1 MIGFKQIFG
10 AMFKEKSRTTW
21 LSLGIEAV
29 FILLISLYFG
39 IRYGF
44 GSDSAGI
51 GIGIIGIVATVIFC
65 ICIWYQ
71 IDVIMAA
78 YRVNRSQTWRQVP
91 VTAGN
96 FLTANVLTGLVTAVI
111 FALANLLIIIFLPFV
126 FGGEMRIDSQAM
138 ATFQPYVSSIINWG
152 LYMALFALVSFVGG
166 ICFWLLITE
175 SASVLGD
182 FLPLK
187 GRTSKLAKA
196 VILLALL
203 ALLSWGSN
211 SILGA
216 VIGMVS
222 NSGFD
227 FNFVIDNTGLHTSQT
242 DLGLPVIS
250 WLYMLAEIVYVAI
263 LWAAEYF
270 VFKKGVEAKK

>member
-1 MIGFKQIFG
+1 MIGFKQIF
-10 AMFKEKSRTTW
+10 AVMFKEKSRTTW
-21 LSLGIEAV
+21 LSLGIEAI
-29 FILLISLYFG
+29 FIFLISLYFD

-44 GSDSAGI
+44 GSESAGVGI
-51 GIGIIGIVATVIFC
+51 GIAAMVIFC
-65 ICIWYQ
+65 VGIWYQ

-111 FALANLLIIIFLPFV
+111 FALANLLIFVIILI
-126 FGGEMRIDSQAM
+126 FGGEMRIDSQVV
-138 ATFQPYVSSIINWG
+138 ATFQPYVSSIINWL
-152 LYMALFALVSFVGG
+152 LYIALFALVSFTSG

-187 GRTSKLAKA
+187 GRTSKLAKG

-203 ALLSWGSN
+203 VLLSWGSS
-211 SILGA
+211 SILGS
-216 VIGMVS
+216 VIRMVS

-227 FNFVIDNTGLHTSQT
+227 FNFVIDNTGLHTSHT
-242 DLGLPVIS
+242 NLGLPVIS
-250 WLYMLAEIVYVAI
+250 WLYMLAELVYVAI

>member
-1 MIGFKQIFG
+1 MIGFKQIFA

-21 LSLGIEAV
+21 LSLGIEV
-29 FILLISLYFG
+29 IFILLISLYFG

-44 GSDSAGI
+44 GSESAGI
-51 GIGIIGIVATVIFC
+51 GIGIAATVIFC

-111 FALANLLIIIFLPFV
+111 FALANLLIFVIILI
-126 FGGEMRIDSQAM
+126 FGGEMRIDSQVV
-138 ATFQPYVSSIINWG
+138 ATFQPYVSSIINWL
-152 LYMALFALVSFVGG
+152 LYIALFALVSFVGG
-166 ICFWLLITE
+166 ICFWLLVTE

-187 GRTSKLAKA
+187 GKTSKFAKA

-203 ALLSWGSN
+203 ALLSWGSS

-216 VIGMVS
+216 VIRMVS

-227 FNFVIDNTGLHTSQT
+227 FKFVIDNTGLHTSQT

-250 WLYMLAEIVYVAI
+250 WLYMLAELVYVAI

>member
-1 MIGFKQIFG
+1 MIGFKQIFA

-21 LSLGIEAV
+21 LSLGIEAIV
-29 FILLISLYFG
+29 ILLISLYFG

-44 GSDSAGI
+44 GSESAGVGI
-51 GIGIIGIVATVIFC
+51 GIAATVIFC

-111 FALANLLIIIFLPFV
+111 FALANLLIFVIILI
-126 FGGEMRIDSQAM
+126 FGGEMRIDSQVV
-138 ATFQPYVSSIINWG
+138 ATFQPYVSSIINWL
-152 LYMALFALVSFVGG
+152 LYIALFALVSFVGG
-166 ICFWLLITE
+166 ICFWLLVTE

-187 GRTSKLAKA
+187 GKTSKFAKA

-203 ALLSWGSN
+203 ALLSWGSS

-216 VIGMVS
+216 VIRMVS

-227 FNFVIDNTGLHTSQT
+227 FKFVIDNTGLHTSQT

>member
-1 MIGFKQIFG
+1 MIGFKQIFA

-21 LSLGIEAV
+21 LSLGIEAIV
-29 FILLISLYFG
+29 ILLISLYFG

-44 GSDSAGI
+44 GSESAGVGI
-51 GIGIIGIVATVIFC
+51 GIAAMVIFC
-65 ICIWYQ
+65 VGIWYQ

-91 VTAGN
+91 VTAGS
-96 FLTANVLTGLVTAVI
+96 FLTANVLTGLVTSVI
-111 FALANLLIIIFLPFV
+111 FALVNLLIFVIILLPFI
-126 FGGEMRIDSQAM
+126 FGGEMRIDSQAV
-138 ATFQPYVSSIINWG
+138 ATFQPYVSSIINWL
-152 LYMALFALVSFVGG
+152 LYMALFALVSFTSV

-187 GRTSKLAKA
+187 GRTSKFAKE

-203 ALLSWGSN
+203 VLLSWGSS
-211 SILGA
+211 SILGS
-216 VIGMVS
+216 VIRMVS
-222 NSGFD
+222 NFGFD

-242 DLGLPVIS
+242 NLGLPVIS
-250 WLYMLAEIVYVAI
+250 WLYMLAELVYVAI

>member
-1 MIGFKQIFG
+1 MIGFKQTF
-10 AMFKEKSRTTW
+10 ATMFKEKSRTTW

-29 FILLISLYFG
+29 FILLVNLYFG

-44 GSDSAGI
+44 GSDSAGV
-51 GIGIIGIVATVIFC
+51 GIGISAMAIFC
-65 ICIWYQ
+65 VGIWYQ

-111 FALANLLIIIFLPFV
+111 FALANLLIFAIVLLPFI
-126 FGGEMRIDSQAM
+126 FGGEMRIDSQAV
-138 ATFQPYVSSIINWG
+138 ATFQPYVSSIISWG
-152 LYMALFALVSFVGG
+152 LYIALFALVSFIGG

-187 GRTSKLAKA
+187 GRTSKFAKE

-203 ALLSWGSN
+203 VLLSWGSN

-216 VIGMVS
+216 VIRMVS
-222 NSGFD
+222 NFGFD
-227 FNFVIDNTGLHTSQT
+227 FSFVIDNTGLHTSQT
-242 DLGLPVIS
+242 NLGLPVIS
-250 WLYMLAEIVYVAI
+250 WLYMLAQIVYVAI

>member
-1 MIGFKQIFG
+1 MIGFKQIFA

-21 LSLGIEAV
+21 LSLGIEAIV
-29 FILLISLYFG
+29 ILLISLYFG

-44 GSDSAGI
+44 GSESAGVGI
-51 GIGIIGIVATVIFC
+51 GIAAMVIFC
-65 ICIWYQ
+65 VGIWYQ

-91 VTAGN
+91 VTAGS
-96 FLTANVLTGLVTAVI
+96 FLTANVLTGLVTSVI
-111 FALANLLIIIFLPFV
+111 FALANLLIFVIILLPFV
-126 FGGEMRIDSQAM
+126 FGGEMRIDSQAV
-138 ATFQPYVSSIINWG
+138 ATFQPYVSSIINWL
-152 LYMALFALVSFVGG
+152 LYIALFALVSFTGG

-187 GRTSKLAKA
+187 GRTSKFAKE

-203 ALLSWGSN
+203 VLLSWGSS
-211 SILGA
+211 SILGS
-216 VIGMVS
+216 VIRMVS

-227 FNFVIDNTGLHTSQT
+227 FNFVIDNTGLHTSHT
-242 DLGLPVIS
+242 NLGLPVIS
-250 WLYMLAEIVYVAI
+250 WLYMLAELVYVAI

>member
-1 MIGFKQIFG
+1 MIGFKQIFA

-21 LSLGIEAV
+21 LSLGIEAIV
-29 FILLISLYFG
+29 ILLISLYFG

-44 GSDSAGI
+44 GSESAGVGI
-51 GIGIIGIVATVIFC
+51 GIAAMVIFC
-65 ICIWYQ
+65 VGIWYQ

-96 FLTANVLTGLVTAVI
+96 FLTANVLTGLVTSVI
-111 FALANLLIIIFLPFV
+111 FALANLLIFVIILLPFI
-126 FGGEMRIDSQAM
+126 FGGEMRIDSQAV
-138 ATFQPYVSSIINWG
+138 ATFQPYVSSIINWL
-152 LYMALFALVSFVGG
+152 LYMALFALVSFTSV

-187 GRTSKLAKA
+187 GRTSKFAKE

-203 ALLSWGSN
+203 VLLSWGSS
-211 SILGA
+211 SILGS
-216 VIGMVS
+216 VIRMVS

-242 DLGLPVIS
+242 NLGLPVIS
-250 WLYMLAEIVYVAI
+250 WLYMLAELVYVAI

>member
-1 MIGFKQIFG
+1 MIGFKQIFA

-21 LSLGIEAV
+21 LSLGIEV
-29 FILLISLYFG
+29 IFILLISLYFG

-51 GIGIIGIVATVIFC
+51 GIGIAATVIFC
-65 ICIWYQ
+65 VGIWYQ

-111 FALANLLIIIFLPFV
+111 FALANLLIFVIILI
-126 FGGEMRIDSQAM
+126 FGGEMRIDSQVV
-138 ATFQPYVSSIINWG
+138 ATFQPYVSSIINWL
-152 LYMALFALVSFVGG
+152 LYIALFALVSFVGG
-166 ICFWLLITE
+166 ICFWLLVTE

-187 GRTSKLAKA
+187 GKTSKFAKA

-203 ALLSWGSN
+203 ALLSWGSS

-250 WLYMLAEIVYVAI
+250 WLYMLAELVYVAI